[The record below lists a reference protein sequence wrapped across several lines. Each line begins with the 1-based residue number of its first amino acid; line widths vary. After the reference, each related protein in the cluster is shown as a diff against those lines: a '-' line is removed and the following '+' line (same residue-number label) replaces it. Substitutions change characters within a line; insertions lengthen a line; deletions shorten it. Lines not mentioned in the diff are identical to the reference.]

1 MSFEIQKNVAIPA
14 VATRTGAGSIYP
26 FAQMEIGDSFA
37 FPADDK
43 KKVSGNAISFAKKR
57 GLKFVVRNV
66 DETGVDGEGNA
77 VKLARCWRVEKPA
90 PVVVDDTVAAAETV
104 GDGATGEGEPVADPA
119 PASRRKK

>member
-1 MSFEIQKNVAIPA
+1 MSFEIQKNVVIPA

-57 GLKFVVRNV
+57 GLKFIIRNV
-66 DETGVDGEGNA
+66 DETTTVTGEDGSVTT

-90 PVVVDDTVAAAETV
+90 PVAAEGQT
-104 GDGATGEGEPVADPA
+104 DTPAGEQTSET